1 MKVVTLA
8 AYLDRTQRPD
18 NPAALPAAAASPPVT
33 RADEI
38 EAARRHGEAA
48 GREAARLEYAA
59 ELQREQE
66 RFEARLAEMRQAWTE
81 EQGVVLSRAIGEGL
95 DRIEATIADAAAR
108 LLEPLIVAEV
118 REAALAGLKRTLED
132 LLTKSPAAHIRIQ
145 GPDDL
150 LAALRD
156 RLGERKSIAYAPG
169 AGCDVLVETDNTL
182 IETRLAAWM
191 AHLQDAKA

>member
-18 NPAALPAAAASPPVT
+18 NLAALPAASLPVT

-38 EAARRHGEAA
+38 EAARRQGEAE
-48 GREAARLEYAA
+48 GREAARLEHAA

-66 RFEARLAEMRQAWTE
+66 KFEARLVEMRQAWTE
-81 EQGVVLSRAIGEGL
+81 EQSAVLSHAIGEGL
-95 DRIEATIADAAAR
+95 GRIEATIADAVAR
-108 LLEPLIVAEV
+108 LIEPLIVAGA
-118 REAALAGLKRTLED
+118 REAALAGLKQTLEH
-132 LLTKSPAAHIRIQ
+132 LLAKSPAANIRIQ

-156 RLGERKSIAYAPG
+156 RLGDRKSIAYAPG

-191 AHLQDAKA
+191 AHLQEAKA